1 MQVEEIKKFRKE
13 KEDAAAGGGAAGAQR
28 PESPSKFTPAGSM
41 DIPRNKTKTDAP
53 SKFTAP
59 SGTDVPR
66 GKNDAP
72 SKFTAPSGMD
82 VARGGKAKRK
92 KRIRLGIYAALG
104 LVAIAGI
111 TYGLTRLK
119 PAAPSV
125 EGATLF
131 TDTAKR
137 GQMLRQVRGPGTL
150 VPENVR
156 VIAAATEGRVER
168 INVQPGTEVTAGTVL
183 LELSNP
189 ELEQSTVDIE
199 YQVRAAEAEANNIR
213 ARLESERL
221 SQQAVAANV
230 RSEYQQAKLQ
240 SDTDEQLA
248 KEGLI
253 PALTLR
259 LSRVRVEELANRY
272 QIEQKRLEG
281 TQRTAQAQLASQAA
295 RISQLK
301 AQLQLRRSQV
311 GTLRVLAG
319 TNGVLQ
325 QMQVEVG
332 QQVTPGTNLARVVE
346 PQQLKAELRIAE
358 TQATGILLGMK
369 AEIDTRNGVIP
380 GHVSRI
386 DPAAQ
391 NGTVTVDV
399 ALDGALP
406 QGARPDLSVDGTIEL
421 ERLDNVLYVGRPAF
435 GQPNSTVSLFK
446 LDPDGRGA
454 TRVQVKFGRASVNT
468 IEVLEGLR
476 EGDRV
481 ILSDTSQWDSYD
493 RIRLN

>member
-1 MQVEEIKKFRKE
+1 
-13 KEDAAAGGGAAGAQR
+13 
-28 PESPSKFTPAGSM
+28 
-41 DIPRNKTKTDAP
+41 
-53 SKFTAP
+53 
-59 SGTDVPR
+59 
-66 GKNDAP
+66 
-72 SKFTAPSGMD
+72 MD
-82 VARGGKAKRK
+82 VVRSGKAKR
-92 KRIRLGIYAALG
+92 RRRTRLTIYAALG
-104 LVAIAGI
+104 LAALAGI

-125 EGATLF
+125 EGATVF
-131 TDTAKR
+131 SDTAKR

-189 ELEQSTVDIE
+189 ELQQSSVDIE
-199 YQVRAAEAEANNIR
+199 YQLRAAEAESNNIR
-213 ARLESERL
+213 ARLDSERL
-221 SQQAVAANV
+221 SQQAVAAGV

-259 LSRVRVEELANRY
+259 LSRVRVEELQNRY
-272 QIEQKRLEG
+272 AIEQKRLEG
-281 TQRTAQAQLASQAA
+281 TLRTAQAQLASQAA
-295 RISQLK
+295 RISQLR
-301 AQLQLRRSQV
+301 AQLELRRNQAA
-311 GTLRVLAG
+311 TLRVLAG

-346 PQQLKAELRIAE
+346 PQNLKAELRIAE
-358 TQATGILLGMK
+358 TQAKDIQMGQK

-380 GHVSRI
+380 GRVSRI

-399 ALDGALP
+399 ALEGALP

-421 ERLDNVLYVGRPAF
+421 ERLDNVLHVGRPAF
-435 GQPNSTVSLFK
+435 GQPGSTVSLFR
-446 LDPDGRGA
+446 LDPDGRAA
-454 TRVQVKFGRASVNT
+454 TRVQVRFGRASVNT